1 MPPLYLV
8 EQGAKLSR
16 ESERLLVT
24 RNDEVLARVPL
35 IKVSQVLI
43 FGAIQVTTQ
52 ALRLCLK
59 AGIEVVY
66 MDQHGRYW
74 GRMVGPET
82 KTGER
87 RRQQYERASDPAY
100 KLALARCFVSG
111 KLRNMRTILQRRNRN
126 VRDPQIT
133 EAVDKLGG
141 LVERV
146 SRTTTLNSL
155 RGVEGSAAAL
165 YFGVF
170 KKLFDGNWTFKG
182 RVRRPPTDPLNVLL
196 SFGYTL
202 LQHNIWSAVHTVGL
216 DPYIGFLHEP
226 AHGRPSLALDIME
239 EYRPVVVDSLVMRVC
254 NQHLLTPGNFHKTG
268 DPQRPILL
276 DEAGRKRF
284 VREFEAR
291 LDQTSLYSRPAALMD
306 ESQPEEQVTCRR
318 SMELQVRHLAA
329 CLRTVATSYQPFTV
343 R

>member
-1 MPPLYLV
+1 MPPLYIV

-24 RNDEVLARVPL
+24 RDDEVLARVPL
-35 IKVSQVLI
+35 IKVNQVLI
-43 FGAIQVTTQ
+43 FGAVQVTTQ
-52 ALRLCLK
+52 TLRLCLE

-66 MDQHGRYW
+66 LDQHGRYW

-87 RRQQYERASDPAY
+87 RRQQYQRASDPAY
-100 KLALARCFVSG
+100 TLALAQCFVAG
-111 KLRNMRTILQRRNRN
+111 KIRNMRTILQRRNRERQDAQ
-126 VRDPQIT
+126 VT
-133 EAVDKLGG
+133 EAIDRLGEA
-141 LVERV
+141 VERAG
-146 SRTTTLNSL
+146 RTMNLNSL

-170 KKLFDGNWTFKG
+170 KKLFDHDWTFEG
-182 RVRRPPTDPLNVLL
+182 RVRRPPTDPINVLL
-196 SFGYTL
+196 SFGYIL
-202 LQHNIWSAVHTVGL
+202 LQHNVWSAVHAVGL

-239 EYRPVVVDSLVMRVC
+239 EYRPVVVDSLVMKVC
-254 NQHLLTPGNFHKTG
+254 NQPLLTPQHFQKTN
-268 DPQRPILL
+268 DPERPILL
-276 DEAGRKRF
+276 DETGRKCF

-291 LDQTSLYSRPAALMD
+291 LETVGAYSRPAMLMD
-306 ESQPEEQVTCRR
+306 GEYPEEKVTCRR
-318 SMELQVRHLAA
+318 SIELQVRHLAA
-329 CLRTVATSYQPFTV
+329 CLSAGVTDYQPYTV

>member
-1 MPPLYLV
+1 MPPLYIV

-16 ESERLLVT
+16 ESERLLVS
-24 RNDEVLARVPL
+24 RDDEVLVRVPL

-43 FGAIQVTTQ
+43 FGAVQITTQ
-52 ALRLCLK
+52 ALRLCLDN
-59 AGIEVVY
+59 GIEVVY
-66 MDQHGRYW
+66 LDQHGRYW

-87 RRQQYERASDPAY
+87 RLAQYQRASDSAF
-100 KLALARCFVSG
+100 KLALAQRVVAG
-111 KLRNMRTILQRRNRN
+111 KLCNMRTILQRRNRDT
-126 VRDPQIT
+126 RDAEISGV
-133 EAVDKLGG
+133 VDKLGDT
-141 LVERV
+141 LERV
-146 SRTTTLNSL
+146 RRTTTINSL

-170 KKLFDGNWTFKG
+170 KRLFDGDWPFSG

-202 LQHNIWSAVHTVGL
+202 LQHNVWSAVHTVGL

-226 AHGRPSLALDIME
+226 VHGRPSLALDLME
-239 EYRPVVVDSLVMRVC
+239 EYRPVVVDSLVMKVC
-254 NQHLLTPGNFHKTG
+254 NQGLLSPQNFRKS
-268 DPQRPILL
+268 DDVERPILL
-276 DEAGRKRF
+276 DEVGRKRF

-291 LDQTSLYSRPAALMD
+291 LEQTSIYQRPAILLDGGQA
-306 ESQPEEQVTCRR
+306 EEHVTCRR
-318 SMELQVRHLAA
+318 SIELQVRHLAG
-329 CLRTVATSYQPFTV
+329 CLRMGTAEYEPFTV